1 MYRSIYTFLIAA
13 VTLNLVVVNGIDVSQ
28 YKNVRL
34 DFQSSDSVDPAESVS
49 VFQLDRLSI
58 RTE

>member
-34 DFQSSDSVDPAESVS
+34 DFQSGDSVDPAESVS